1 MAKALGLTS
10 QGGNAFMRT
19 VNRLGSEIPEKLRI
33 ALDNPIVFIGF
44 GGDPGHGYE
53 ATVLIELCDAI
64 WEAQK
69 NGKLHP
75 RQINLAKQAEIILR
89 SSAKIGIIA
98 LVDEAT
104 GYIKDKAKEEYKE
117 LFREFI
123 RRIQTDPLPG

>member
-1 MAKALGLTS
+1 MASAIPRYVRERFFQRSGPGGMKWTSGSRPSTISVGTRRGRFLSHQHVAKALGLTS

-75 RQINLAKQAEIILR
+75 RQ
-89 SSAKIGIIA
+89 
-98 LVDEAT
+98 T
-104 GYIKDKAKEEYKE
+104 
-117 LFREFI
+117 
-123 RRIQTDPLPG
+123 